1 MNRISPVRNIVHRL
15 RIESGVTQQQVADL
29 VCVSRQTVV
38 AIEGCKSSVSLELA
52 FRIAHVFRFRSNMS
66 SNIENRYMRAPGEI
80 RVTLGMS
87 PAADGREM
95 PLRSTGLTEAERL
108 VQASFRKCRVSL
120 KSDSLRQTETQI
132 NESLGTSS
140 SGLDA

>member
-1 MNRISPVRNIVHRL
+1 
-15 RIESGVTQQQVADL
+15 
-29 VCVSRQTVV
+29 
-38 AIEGCKSSVSLELA
+38 
-52 FRIAHVFRFRSNMS
+52 MS

-87 PAADGREM
+87 PTADGREM
-95 PLRSTGLTEAERL
+95 PLRSAGLTEAERL
-108 VQASFRKCRVSL
+108 VQASFRKCPVSL